1 MPYGNHRRRPEHKP
15 TYRTQEHHAPYVP
28 PHRPNQE
35 FHRPMETRAV
45 LTLDSLVSTQ
55 EILATKHQLHLPQ
68 PAPLVGIPSK
78 EKINKYCDYHNEKG
92 HSTNDCFHLKILAR
106 DSVRIRQVESSG
118 EGCKAKGKRG
128 TTEQRFAERQ
138 VGGDR
143 KGSLTGRLH
152 ATQKPAEKI
161 TKTFSHGNL

>member
-1 MPYGNHRRRPEHKP
+1 MPYGNHRRRPKHKP
-15 TYRTQEHHAPYVP
+15 TYRTQEYHAPYVP

-35 FHRPMETRAV
+35 FRRPRETRAV

-68 PAPLVGIPSK
+68 PAPLVGIP
-78 EKINKYCDYHNEKG
+78 KI
-92 HSTNDCFHLKILAR
+92 AR